1 MTNHRHTARD
11 LSEVAKPLRAAPWAR
26 VALLGL
32 GAFAVGTD
40 AYIVAGL
47 LPDMARGL
55 QVTQPAAGQSVTVF
69 AVGYAVLSPA
79 LAAMTGRLPRHRL
92 LACGLGVLVVANLVV
107 AAAGGLEMALAGR
120 AIAAAGAALYTP
132 TAITVSA
139 SLVPAAQRGRAL
151 SVVPGGLTLAT
162 VVGVPLGTLADQH
175 LGWRVVLVLVS
186 ALAAVV
192 LLGVVGAVRGVPP
205 EPSVGL
211 RVRLRVLRRTVVLAM
226 LAVTVLGVGGSYAV
240 YTYASSVLQQGV
252 GLPGTQVGLI
262 LAAYGIGA
270 MLGNLASG
278 YGIDRVGPRLVL
290 AAAFGAQV
298 VALAALWAV
307 GTFDAGDTIAAGLA
321 AALWGSGTWS
331 QAPAQQYRLI
341 TLAPDAARI
350 VISLNGSAIYLGI
363 GVASALGGITLEL
376 LGVRPLPLL
385 SAAVAAGALLM
396 VLVPG
401 SSLAN
406 ASRSAARRST

>member
-1 MTNHRHTARD
+1 MTSPNRECRNP
-11 LSEVAKPLRAAPWAR
+11 VMPLRAASSAR

-55 QVTQPAAGQSVTVF
+55 HVTQPAAGQSVTVF
-69 AVGYAVLSPA
+69 AVWYAVLSPV
-79 LAAMTGRLPRHRL
+79 LATMTGRLPRHRL
-92 LACGLGVLVVANLVV
+92 LAGGLAVLVVANLVV
-107 AAAGGLEMALAGR
+107 AAAGGLGMALAGR
-120 AIAAAGAALYTP
+120 TIAAMGAALYIP
-132 TAITVSA
+132 TAITLSA

-186 ALAAVV
+186 ALAGVV
-192 LLGVVGAVRGVPP
+192 LLGVVGTVRAVPV

-211 RVRLRVLRRTVVLAM
+211 RVRLRVLRRTVVLAV
-226 LAVTVLGVGGSYAV
+226 LAVSVLGVSGSYAV
-240 YTYASSVLQQGV
+240 YTYASSVLQQGL
-252 GLPGTQVGLI
+252 GLPGTQIGLI
-262 LAAYGIGA
+262 LAAYGLGA
-270 MLGNLASG
+270 VIGNLASG
-278 YGIDRVGPRLVL
+278 YGIDRVGSRLVL
-290 AAAFGAQV
+290 VAAFSAQA

-321 AALWGSGTWS
+321 AALWGAGTWS

-341 TLAPDAARI
+341 MLAPDAARI

-363 GVASALGGITLEL
+363 GIAGAIGGLTLDL
-376 LGVRPLPLL
+376 LGVRSLPLL
-385 SAAVAAGALLM
+385 AAAVAAVALLM
-396 VLVPG
+396 ILVPR
-401 SSLAN
+401 SSLVN
-406 ASRSAARRST
+406 ASRSAARTTE